1 MTLPIQGDEPT
12 KPSVTK
18 ESMLVKPNLK
28 GDWPNIYLLLLLYI
42 MQGIP
47 LGITNCIPIILQ
59 SKQNVTY
66 KEQVNVFDILV
77 SNLL

>member
-1 MTLPIQGDEPT
+1 MTLPTQGDEPT
-12 KPSVTK
+12 KSTVTK

-28 GDWPNIYLLLLLYI
+28 GDWPNIFVLLLLYM

-47 LGITNCIPIILQ
+47 LGIIVVIPMLLQ

-66 KEQVNVFDILV
+66 KEQVNIFDF
-77 SNLL
+77 

>member
-1 MTLPIQGDEPT
+1 MTLPTQGDEPT
-12 KPSVTK
+12 KSTMMK

-28 GDWPNIYLLLLLYI
+28 GDWPNIFVLLLLYM

-47 LGITNCIPIILQ
+47 FGIIAVIPILLQ

-66 KEQVNVFDILV
+66 KEQVNIFDF
-77 SNLL
+77 